1 PDSAFDVVRLE
12 KMPATVA
19 AQANPFAALET
30 TIHPSGYYAT
40 PLGSDWETFYTSKR
54 SSSTRRRDRTKRNRL
69 GDFGAVAFS
78 SLPSGPDAVAALD
91 VLVAQK
97 SATFASRGIPNCFA
111 KPGYLAFYRALA
123 SSARTGSLVHVS
135 ELRVGSEVAAASF
148 CLMFGGRYYYLLS
161 SYTDKE
167 MARFGPGAVHLHEL
181 MRYAIGQGVNVFDF
195 TIGDETYKRDWCEE
209 TERLYDHIAVA
220 SWRGALAVLPMRVAR
235 NAKRTIKQTPVLWAA
250 FTWLRKATSR
260 IAQVLRFGGRSAP
273 APGADAVVL
282 SEPSA
287 QTGRMP

>member
-1 PDSAFDVVRLE
+1 
-12 KMPATVA
+12 
-19 AQANPFAALET
+19 
-30 TIHPSGYYAT
+30 
-40 PLGSDWETFYTSKR
+40 
-54 SSSTRRRDRTKRNRL
+54 
-69 GDFGAVAFS
+69 
-78 SLPSGPDAVAALD
+78 
-91 VLVAQK
+91 
-97 SATFASRGIPNCFA
+97 
-111 KPGYLAFYRALA
+111 
-123 SSARTGSLVHVS
+123 
-135 ELRVGSEVAAASF
+135 
-148 CLMFGGRYYYLLS
+148 
-161 SYTDKE
+161 

-181 MRYAIGQGVNVFDF
+181 MRYAIDQGVNVFDF